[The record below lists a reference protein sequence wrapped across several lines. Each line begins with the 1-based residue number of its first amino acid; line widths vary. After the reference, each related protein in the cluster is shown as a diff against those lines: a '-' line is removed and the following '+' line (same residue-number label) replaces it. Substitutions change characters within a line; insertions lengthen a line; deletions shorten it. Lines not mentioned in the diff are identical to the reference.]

1 MAERSASLAAKPAAA
16 SLTHGTLLQRKCA
29 CGAHGH
35 GHAECAQCAAKHR
48 GLQRK
53 LAIGA
58 SNDPLEVEADRVADM
73 VVTTPTFGGNVPL
86 RVQRASSSGGGARD
100 TAPASAERAL
110 ATPGMPLDA
119 AARDG
124 MERRFGHDFS
134 RVRIHTD
141 AAASLSARDM
151 DAQAYTAGSHIVF
164 AEGSYSPTTKAG
176 ARLLAHELTHVLQQG
191 SGDGPLRR
199 FVNCT
204 PPRLSGEQCPPREA
218 DEVRRA
224 RVGDMLFLDYRD
236 AVENVSG
243 ALVANFDIGKA
254 ALKPNLAKTIFW
266 KQFLARIAKNKSH
279 WELIGLTDCEGEE
292 KRNSPLR
299 KQRAQSVFDALPAP
313 VKPQI
318 DSVEGAV
325 AGDCVRDNATPV
337 DRTLNRSVL
346 FKLTNYVADLSAEAN
361 EVPAT
366 PTPDVGTKDC
376 PDADKR
382 HKLALAFRFAKM
394 MVDKAIALIDRM
406 KPGTPEAQLLVKYFG
421 TDALASKGEIR
432 RTYRLL
438 QRDWNPDLTLRCETA
453 DDRDKTQTI
462 MGQSVVSEGDCHSGT
477 EGFTGVVPLITGGHV
492 GSLLICDSAFTT
504 NVLPETD
511 LPETI
516 LHEISHALQWT
527 FDKGYCSR
535 SSGCALST
543 EEAIH
548 NGDSYSGFAGEA
560 LSTWGPE

>member
-1 MAERSASLAAKPAAA
+1 MAERSASIAAKPATA
-16 SLTHGTLLQRKCA
+16 SYAPGRLLQRKCA
-29 CGAHGH
+29 CGAHCH
-35 GHAECAQCAAKHR
+35 GHAECAQCAKQHV

-58 SNDPLEVEADRVADM
+58 SDDPLEVEADRVADH
-73 VVTTPTFGGNVPL
+73 VTATPAFGGNAP
-86 RVQRASSSGGGARD
+86 RVQRAPSSGSSATGA
-100 TAPASAERAL
+100 APASAERAL

-119 AARDG
+119 VSRDG

-141 AAASLSARDM
+141 TAASLSARDM
-151 DAQAYTAGSHIVF
+151 GAQAYTAGSHIVF
-164 AEGSYSPTTKAG
+164 AQGFYSPTTKAG
-176 ARLLAHELTHVLQQG
+176 AHLLAHELTHVLQQG
-191 SGDGPLRR
+191 SGDGPVRR

-204 PPRLSGEQCPPREA
+204 PPRLSGEECPPREA
-218 DEVRRA
+218 DELRRA

-243 ALVANFDIGKA
+243 ALVANFDIGSA

-266 KQFLARIAKNKSH
+266 KQFLARIAKNQSH

-299 KQRAQSVFDALPAP
+299 QRRAQSVFDALPAA

-318 DSVEGAV
+318 DAVEGAI
-325 AGDCVRDNATPV
+325 AGDCVRDNATPA

-346 FKLTNYVADLSAEAN
+346 FKLTHYVADLSAQTN
-361 EVPAT
+361 PVPAT
-366 PTPDVGTKDC
+366 PTPEVDTKDC
-376 PDADKR
+376 PDPDKR

-394 MVDKAIALIDRM
+394 MVDKAVALIDRM

-421 TDALASKGEIR
+421 ADALASKNKIR

-453 DDRDKTQTI
+453 DDRDKTGTV
-462 MGQSVVSEGDCHSGT
+462 MGKSVVVEGDCHSGT

-504 NVLPETD
+504 SVLPETN

-527 FDKGYCSR
+527 FDKGYCNR

-560 LSTWGPE
+560 LNTWGPE

>member
-1 MAERSASLAAKPAAA
+1 
-16 SLTHGTLLQRKCA
+16 
-29 CGAHGH
+29 
-35 GHAECAQCAAKHR
+35 
-48 GLQRK
+48 
-53 LAIGA
+53 
-58 SNDPLEVEADRVADM
+58 
-73 VVTTPTFGGNVPL
+73 
-86 RVQRASSSGGGARD
+86 
-100 TAPASAERAL
+100 
-110 ATPGMPLDA
+110 
-119 AARDG
+119 
-124 MERRFGHDFS
+124 
-134 RVRIHTD
+134 
-141 AAASLSARDM
+141 
-151 DAQAYTAGSHIVF
+151 
-164 AEGSYSPTTKAG
+164 
-176 ARLLAHELTHVLQQG
+176 
-191 SGDGPLRR
+191 
-199 FVNCT
+199 
-204 PPRLSGEQCPPREA
+204 
-218 DEVRRA
+218 
-224 RVGDMLFLDYRD
+224 
-236 AVENVSG
+236 
-243 ALVANFDIGKA
+243 
-254 ALKPNLAKTIFW
+254 
-266 KQFLARIAKNKSH
+266 
-279 WELIGLTDCEGEE
+279 
-292 KRNSPLR
+292 
-299 KQRAQSVFDALPAP
+299 VFDALPAA

-325 AGDCVRDNATPV
+325 AGDCVRDNTTPA

-366 PTPDVGTKDC
+366 PTPAVDTKDC

-421 TDALASKGEIR
+421 TDALASKGRIR

-453 DDRDKTQTI
+453 DDRDKTRTI
-462 MGQSVVSEGDCHSGT
+462 LGQPVVSEGDCHSGT

-504 NVLPETD
+504 NVLPETN

-527 FDKGYCSR
+527 FDKGYCNRSR
-535 SSGCALST
+535 GCALST